1 MSRRYLVTYVA
12 LALVVLAS
20 LEIPLGIQ
28 YGRSERRDLTGR
40 IEQDALL
47 MATFAEDS
55 LERGLTAP
63 RITPP
68 EATGTAT

>member
-1 MSRRYLVTYVA
+1 MSRRFLATYIA

-47 MATFAEDS
+47 MATFAEDT
-55 LERGLTAP
+55 LEHGLT
-63 RITPP
+63 TPP
-68 EATGTAT
+68 PGRRW